1 MRTFFR
7 AALDEARS
15 LLRDPAPLVVL
26 VGSVIVYSLLY
37 PAPYMNKVLKRV
49 PVAVVDLDHSAT
61 SRRLTR
67 LIDAHELTA
76 VARVLDDER
85 EAAELERAG
94 VVSGTVVI
102 PPRFERDLLRGDR
115 AAIGEFADASNLLTY
130 RQLSTGVGAA
140 AKVVSTTIKVRRLV
154 ASGTPRGEATARR
167 APLAF
172 DMQPL
177 HNPVEGYDS
186 FIVPAGF
193 ALGRLQTLLIG
204 IGIRGG
210 GAREDA
216 ARARGDVRAEAARTD
231 GAREDAARAA
241 VGDAVGSGANA
252 PARGGGAAPRSL
264 VRSAAVV
271 LGRAA
276 VYCALYL
283 VHVVFYFGVVCPL
296 HGFGGAPDSAARL
309 LVFTAPFIVS
319 ATFLGLACGAFWP
332 RRETALQALMFTSIP
347 AAFLAGFAWPAQA
360 IPLWLRAPA
369 ALIPSTTGI
378 AGLVRVLRM
387 GASLADVA
395 WEWGILW
402 ALAALYFSLAV
413 AAETRRG

>member
-186 FIVPAGF
+186 FIVPAVF
-193 ALGRLQTLLIG
+193 ALILQQTLLIG

-216 ARARGDVRAEAARTD
+216 ARVVAPAPAG
-231 GAREDAARAA
+231 GAREDAARGAGGAA
-241 VGDAVGSGANA
+241 AA
-252 PARGGGAAPRSL
+252 PAPNGGAAPRSL
-264 VRSAAVV
+264 AASASVV

-276 VYCALYL
+276 AYCALYF

-296 HGFGGAPDSAARL
+296 HGFGGAPDAAPRVL
-309 LVFTAPFIVS
+309 AFTAPFIV
-319 ATFLGLACGAFWP
+319 AVTFLGLACGHFWP
-332 RRETALQALMFTSIP
+332 RRETALQTLMFTSIP

-387 GASLADVA
+387 GARLPDVA